1 MAPTRLSDMSSRQR
15 RLIGAAAV
23 VQLSLQVA
31 ALFDL
36 RRRPRTEVRG
46 PKRMWAAVSFLNFVG
61 PISYFAIGRR
71 KK

>member
-1 MAPTRLSDMSSRQR
+1 MVRTRLSDLPSWQR
-15 RLIGAAAV
+15 RLIVGAGV
-23 VQLSLQVA
+23 VQVSLQVA

-36 RRRPRTEVRG
+36 RRRPQAQIRG

>member
-1 MAPTRLSDMSSRQR
+1 MAPTRLADMSSRQR

-36 RRRPRTEVRG
+36 RRRPVDQVRG